1 MAATLTF
8 LYDLKSE
15 LANTLTVD
23 QIVSTIIFG
32 SGGIDGVYEP
42 THVYSEGDIVEYI
55 DGDGVIHVYECVR
68 TGATGDPINLLDW
81 AEYSLIGKIEALRT
95 GLIMMTTTRPAD
107 VYNNKVWIRPKS
119 EEHGTID
126 PDDNYGLIVT
136 QNFIISPNEPTP
148 FTTDLVWGQVTSGS
162 VTSP

>member
-23 QIVSTIIFG
+23 QVVSTIIFG
-32 SGGIDGVYEP
+32 SAGIDGVYEP
-42 THVYSEGDIVEYI
+42 THTYGEGDIVEYI
-55 DGDGVIHVYECVR
+55 DGDGVIHVYECVQN
-68 TGATGDPINLLDW
+68 GATGDPIDLTYW
-81 AEYSLIGKIEALRT
+81 KEYSIVEKMESLRT
-95 GLIMMTTTRPAD
+95 GLILLSSTRPAD

-119 EEHGTID
+119 EESGTID

-148 FTTDLVWGQVTSGS
+148 FTTDLVWGQVTSGN
-162 VTSP
+162 TSL